1 MKRTDTL
8 MKVVSGLVFLAMVA
22 YLGLYIAQRFLDP
35 VQTALVV
42 TATMSDSAS
51 MSGLVVRDELLLQN
65 DAEYIDI
72 TVSEGEKVA
81 AGQTVAVIYGS
92 EAALDRA
99 VRQDSLE
106 REIESVTAAL
116 GNKDSTYTAGNR
128 EDSISDALIELSRSL
143 RSDGMTGI
151 DTRQSTLGSLLFRKE
166 VSDATEDYL
175 AELEAEYRDL
185 LVSAA
190 GDMTPVTVE
199 EGGTFSSL
207 VDGFEGVGPEYVKE
221 LTPDELRELIA
232 ADRTVDV
239 SSIGKLSLSFS
250 WYYAAIMDRQEALR
264 LSEGDTVRLSFGRYY
279 SEYLPAAVEYIGQ
292 ADGDE
297 RLVLFRIDKAFNDM
311 MAVRAVSADLIY
323 SEYEGL
329 RVPLKGLYRYYAAYM
344 SDMDGSRLSG
354 GDSVT
359 LTLGGESYDAFVSE
373 VGSAQRY
380 GELPA
385 GVEAGSEADDRPSRR
400 LVVFCW
406 PWSAEQEA
414 PDFSAG
420 GGTVTL
426 VGEKTSMNVL
436 NYYDYDPE
444 TDRLCVFTMTGLQA
458 ERKKVEL
465 VYAGD
470 EYCLLR
476 SEGDDAL
483 REGNEVIVETRE
495 LYNGKVFR

>member
-1 MKRTDTL
+1 MKKTNTL
-8 MKVVSGLVFLAMVA
+8 LNVVSGLVFLAMIV
-22 YLGLYIAQRFLDP
+22 YLGLYIAQRILDP

-51 MSGLVVRDELLLQN
+51 MSGLVVREELLLQN
-65 DAEYIDI
+65 DEEYIDV

-81 AGQTVAVIYGS
+81 AGQTVAVIYSS
-92 EAALDRA
+92 EAALERA
-99 VRQDSLE
+99 VRRDSLE
-106 REIESVTAAL
+106 REIESVTAVV
-116 GNKDSTYTAGNR
+116 GNSGNYTSGNR
-128 EDSISDALIELSRSL
+128 EESIYDAVIGLSRSL
-143 RSDGMTGI
+143 RCDGMTGI
-151 DTRQSTLGSLLFRKE
+151 DNSQNALESLIFRK
-166 VSDATEDYL
+166 DASETTESYL
-175 AELEAEYRDL
+175 AGLEAEYAEL
-185 LVSAA
+185 SETAA
-190 GDMTPVTVE
+190 EDTTPVTVE

-207 VDGFEGVGPEYVKE
+207 VDGFEGVDPEFVKD
-221 LTPDELRELIA
+221 LTPDGLRELIA
-232 ADRTVDV
+232 AERTVDV
-239 SSIGKLSLSFS
+239 STYGKLSLSFS
-250 WYYAAIMDRQEALR
+250 WYYAAILDRQEALR
-264 LSEGDTVRLSFGRYY
+264 LSEGDKVKLSFGRYY
-279 SEYLPAAVEYIGQ
+279 SEYLSAGVEYIGK
-292 ADGDE
+292 ADEEE
-297 RLVLFRIDKAFNDM
+297 RLVLFRVDRAFNDM
-311 MAVRAVSADLIY
+311 MAVRAVSAELIY

-329 RVPLKGLYRYYAAYM
+329 RVPVKGLYRYYAGYL
-344 SDMDGSRLSG
+344 SDADGSRLSA

-385 GVEAGSEADDRPSRR
+385 GVESGSEADVRPSRR

-406 PWSAEQEA
+406 PWSSEQET
-414 PDFSAG
+414 PDFSSG
-420 GGTVTL
+420 GGTVT
-426 VGEKTSMNVL
+426 VDGKTEMALS
-436 NYYDYDPE
+436 NYYDYSPE

-483 REGNEVIVETRE
+483 REGNKVITEAGE